1 MARPLKDGLDY
12 FPHDTDAANDEKVE
26 ALRAIYGNDGYA
38 FYFILLERIYRAS
51 NFELDISDAETIQIL
66 ARKTAVTI
74 EKFNQMLS
82 TALKRGCFD
91 QQTYDERR
99 VLTSNGIKKRASVVV
114 KKREEMRV
122 KYQKDKGI
130 ISDAETHQETQPET
144 PQSKVKKSKDLN
156 NNNNYHDKA
165 LDPELPT
172 GKLSTGDI
180 DPGRRDM
187 FTVFEKEFG
196 RPLSPM
202 EIEQIKQWYSEHS
215 AAVVLE
221 ALKRSVL
228 GGKFSFKYIDTIL
241 LEWKKNHVLT
251 VQDIAAY
258 DLLFKANQ
266 AKKVVRGGQARAG
279 PVDIKP
285 RSPDPSKTK
294 EKEFIRSLYI
304 KS

>member
-156 NNNNYHDKA
+156 NNNNNDHDKA
-165 LDPELPT
+165 LDPKLST
-172 GKLSTGDI
+172 SKLSTGEI
-180 DPGRRDM
+180 DTGNTEI
-187 FTVFEKEFG
+187 FTVFENEFG

-202 EIEQIKQWYSEHS
+202 EIEQIELWYSEHS
-215 AAVVLE
+215 AAVILE
-221 ALKRSVL
+221 ALKRAVL

-241 LEWKKNHVLT
+241 LEWEKNKIRTIQAILEFDAEFEKRKVQARSRDGPKK
-251 VQDIAAY
+251 
-258 DLLFKANQ
+258 
-266 AKKVVRGGQARAG
+266 GQARA
-279 PVDIKP
+279 
-285 RSPDPSKTK
+285 PDPIKTK
-294 EKEFIRSLYI
+294 EKEFIRSLYYRG
-304 KS
+304 